1 MITLQLHSGKDAG
14 GDGLVASQVSH
25 AGFQDCTEQRP
36 TERGRGNYPSLP
48 FQGSRAPGAL
58 SVLFCSRGK
67 DNLSSARLASLPPVP
82 SLPTLHSVARLGSSR
97 ALLPSDDTAAARPV
111 PSSTFPPLTSDPVSV
126 DPQLDINSKWP
137 ESHPGD
143 PSGPRAGARGPAQ
156 KVGSKS
162 TKPRG
167 RSGQRGHAGGGG
179 HRASRR
185 RRRREE
191 GEGCRHLAHPP
202 PGPQED

>member
-1 MITLQLHSGKDAG
+1 MAKSRTLTERDRGITFSG
-14 GDGLVASQVSH
+14 LS
-25 AGFQDCTEQRP
+25 GFQGTRGSACTF
-36 TERGRGNYPSLP
+36 LI
-48 FQGSRAPGAL
+48 
-58 SVLFCSRGK
+58 
-67 DNLSSARLASLPPVP
+67 ARKRQPILRKPSLPPVQLVSRAP
-82 SLPTLHSVARLGSSR
+82 ASLPTLQSAARLGSSR

-162 TKPRG
+162 TQSRG
-167 RSGQRGHAGGGG
+167 RAGQRGHAGGGG

-185 RRRREE
+185 RRREE
-191 GEGCRHLAHPP
+191 GEGCRHLAHRP
-202 PGPQED
+202 PGPQEDLSLSSRPCLG